1 MQKMEVAC
9 VQTRSYLIKD
19 LTVLVCCHCHCV
31 LSLGCSTHR
40 RVGDTPRSYETL
52 HLVCRYLLPFPKRQ
66 PKLQSHSEHESVQ
79 PRGLARCELKSSSSL
94 KEKNKK
100 KPRCPRLRCNL

>member
-31 LSLGCSTHR
+31 SSLGCSTHR
-40 RVGDTPRSYETL
+40 RVGDTPRSHETL
-52 HLVCRYLLPFPKRQ
+52 HLVCRSPPPLPKRQ
-66 PKLQSHSEHESVQ
+66 PKLQSHSEHESVAA
-79 PRGLARCELKSSSSL
+79 PEVSL
-94 KEKNKK
+94 DVS
-100 KPRCPRLRCNL
+100 